1 METDRSR
8 VCILLFSVLFR
19 PLKKDS
25 GTYIDGG
32 LLNKPLQCID
42 NAAKQ
47 DDESDSIL
55 VSPFL
60 VELDR
65 RRRRRKTDFST
76 IFTYI
81 RIVNRMEK
89 PLPKPI
95 KNEIIVKAKLGRRL
109 IYTVA

>member
-1 METDRSR
+1 MTRA
-8 VCILLFSVLFR
+8 ILYWV
-19 PLKKDS
+19 
-25 GTYIDGG
+25 Y
-32 LLNKPLQCID
+32 
-42 NAAKQ
+42 
-47 DDESDSIL
+47 
-55 VSPFL
+55 FL

-81 RIVNRMEK
+81 IKLLIEWLINVT
-89 PLPKPI
+89 PSKPI